1 MEKHGYGS
9 IPINTINPS
18 YFDVH
23 QGYKVLTQCHIRT
36 WRGVSPI
43 ALCPENT
50 VDCHVAPFYPNET
63 PTFSS
68 KATNRSSCGTA
79 EVDFPLHSHWIPW
92 RLHLFP
98 FADCNSRHGS
108 TRMQASHVRCGSSE
122 LEVMMHTCIHCLCW
136 RAKAS
141 TNHKP
146 PKATSARLFQLSS
159 VDNSPE
165 HFFGANSSE
174 LSPSPL
180 CSACPFWICSRTHVA
195 EALVASDI
203 LNLLM
208 FRSVFQTMRHCN
220 RDGVEPDTHNFP
232 DFCMAQICSGAKHAE
247 TVRNPPA
254 ALATS

>member
-1 MEKHGYGS
+1 M
-9 IPINTINPS
+9 
-18 YFDVH
+18 
-23 QGYKVLTQCHIRT
+23 
-36 WRGVSPI
+36 
-43 ALCPENT
+43 
-50 VDCHVAPFYPNET
+50 
-63 PTFSS
+63 
-68 KATNRSSCGTA
+68 
-79 EVDFPLHSHWIPW
+79 HSHWIPW

-208 FRSVFQTMRHCN
+208 FRSVFKPC
-220 RDGVEPDTHNFP
+220 DTATG
-232 DFCMAQICSGAKHAE
+232 MEWSLIRTTSQIFAWLRSVREQNMQKPSE
-247 TVRNPPA
+247 THQ
-254 ALATS
+254 LH